1 MEFYVIVCMFGLVVG
16 SFLNVL
22 IDRMPRGQSVI
33 WKPSHCDYCKKQ
45 LRWFE
50 LIPVLSYVLQGGSCR
65 RCHKRLSFQYPIV
78 ELLTAL
84 GFLSVFLYVGDLTT
98 HFFLMLVIFCS
109 AVVIFFIDLKHQIIP
124 DSMLV
129 IAGISIVLLGTT
141 LTPFERGVHMLTA
154 LSCGLGFFLL
164 WVVTRGRGLGFGDVK
179 LAFVIG
185 LLLGYPSAVVG
196 LYVAF
201 LTGALVGVIL
211 MILRFARMKSRIAFG
226 PFLLLGAIISIWF
239 GERILNWWNMIM
251 YL

>member
-1 MEFYVIVCMFGLVVG
+1 MEIYSIVFVFGLVIG

-22 IDRMPRGQSVI
+22 IDRMPKGENI
-33 WKPSHCDYCKKQ
+33 AWKPSHCDFCKKP

-50 LIPVLSYVLQGGSCR
+50 LIPVFSYLLQGGKCR
-65 RCHKRLSFQYPIV
+65 RCHKRLSLQYPTV

-84 GFLSVFLYVGDLTT
+84 GFLAVFYYAGDLTVN
-98 HFFLMLVIFCS
+98 FFLMLIIFCA

-129 IAGISIVLLGTT
+129 VTGLCVAILGMNVAPYDRGI
-141 LTPFERGVHMLTA
+141 HMLTA
-154 LSCGLGFFLL
+154 LSCGAGFFLL
-164 WVVTRGRGLGFGDVK
+164 WAVTRGRGLGFGDVK

-185 LLLGYPSAVVG
+185 LLLGYPSAVIG

-211 MILRFARMKSRIAFG
+211 IILRVARMKSRIAFG
-226 PFLLLGAIISIWF
+226 PFLILGATVSLSL
-239 GERILNWWNMIM
+239 GDRILDWWHTLL

>member
-1 MEFYVIVCMFGLVVG
+1 MELYSIIFIFGLVVG

-22 IDRMPRGQSVI
+22 IDRMPRGENI
-33 WKPSHCDYCKKQ
+33 AWKPSHCDFCKKP

-50 LIPVLSYVLQGGSCR
+50 LIPVLSYLLQGGRCR
-65 RCHKRLSFQYPIV
+65 RCHKRLSLQYPLV

-84 GFLSVFLYVGDLTT
+84 GFLTVFFYAGDLTIN
-98 HFFLMLVIFCS
+98 FFLMLIIFCA

-129 IAGISIVLLGTT
+129 VAGLPIVILGMNIAAYDRGI
-141 LTPFERGVHMLTA
+141 HMLTA
-154 LSCGLGFFLL
+154 ISCGMGFFLL
-164 WVVTRGRGLGFGDVK
+164 WAATGGRGLGFGDVK
-179 LAFVIG
+179 LSFVIG
-185 LLLGYPSAVVG
+185 LLLGYPSAVIG

-211 MILRFARMKSRIAFG
+211 MILRVARMKSRIAFG
-226 PFLLLGAIISIWF
+226 PFLILGALVSLWF
-239 GERILNWWNMIM
+239 GEQILGWWHTLL